1 MFPQNATPH
10 SGFKRQARLH
20 HVSQLR
26 WVHFAEVPP
35 FRMASLLL
43 LVAGSA
49 LGHSVNS
56 AYNYAGLYNTH
67 NNAVLTA
74 SAYATVDL
82 CGLAECIRLAA
93 APEVIIPQLHFTF

>member
-1 MFPQNATPH
+1 
-10 SGFKRQARLH
+10 
-20 HVSQLR
+20 
-26 WVHFAEVPP
+26 
-35 FRMASLLL
+35 MASLLL

-49 LGHSVNS
+49 LGNS
-56 AYNYAGLYNTH
+56 ENSTHNDAGENSTHNDAGLYNAH